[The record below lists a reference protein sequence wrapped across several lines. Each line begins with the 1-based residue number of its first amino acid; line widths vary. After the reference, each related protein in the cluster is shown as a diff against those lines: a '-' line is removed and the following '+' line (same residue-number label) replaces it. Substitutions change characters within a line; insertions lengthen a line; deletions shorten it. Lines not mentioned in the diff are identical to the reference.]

1 MMDIKKNVWVGVLS
15 LGMFLNLESV
25 LAEAQFGGDVSGV
38 VACTCGDNA
47 GGHYFIVRDPHG
59 DENGGP
65 ASYVSGP
72 NTDVRDCP
80 LIMDGEEILGMH
92 NENDEE
98 CKIRVGNAC
107 FLVGTGKGVDMY
119 GTSPNNCG
127 SHKTS
132 ASSSVV
138 DDVIA
143 RRDNGD
149 EVIGSGTTSSS
160 EATNKSKDVV
170 VEVKR
175 KRDAGEKIE
184 SSEDIN
190 NLQATNES
198 ESVVRDVVQRR
209 DGGNTVRGSQSENIL
224 QNMGVN
230 LNADGGVT
238 VLGDKTKK
246 ENLKEGKKYDKK
258 NITIEDIDN
267 HSQKAAVRFWSVLG
281 AIIVLLGGGYFTIRA
296 IIKTIRRFK
305 K

>member
-38 VACTCGDNA
+38 IPCTCGDNE
-47 GGHYFIVRDPHG
+47 GGFYFEVSDPHG
-59 DENGGP
+59 NENGGT
-65 ASYVSGP
+65 ASYVASAS
-72 NTDVRDCP
+72 VAKDCKP
-80 LIMDGEEILGMH
+80 IANGEEVLGMH

-98 CKIRVGNAC
+98 CKQRISTKCIAVK
-107 FLVGTGKGVDMY
+107 TGKGVDMY

-246 ENLKEGKKYDKK
+246 ENLKEDKKYNKK